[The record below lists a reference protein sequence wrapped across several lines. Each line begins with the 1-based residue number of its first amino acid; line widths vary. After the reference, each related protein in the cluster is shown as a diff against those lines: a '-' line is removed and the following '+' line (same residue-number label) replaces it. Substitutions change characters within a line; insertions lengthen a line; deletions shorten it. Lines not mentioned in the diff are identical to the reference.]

1 MLFSVAVAILFGGI
15 ALAIWVVPTRSCGMD
30 EFNCDPTIDKFLT
43 GVGALIAAFV
53 VAVIAG
59 FLER

>member
-1 MLFSVAVAILFGGI
+1 
-15 ALAIWVVPTRSCGMD
+15 MD
-30 EFNCDPTIDKFLT
+30 EFNCDPTIDQFLT
-43 GVGALIAAFV
+43 GVGAVIAAFV